1 MAGAKQAAEQKKP
14 HMGLV
19 VGASAAASAFEWY
32 DFYIFGTLAQVISA
46 KFFTGLPPT
55 AGYIAAL
62 ALFGT
67 GFAFRPLGAL
77 IFGRVGDLLG
87 RKSAFLI
94 TVIMMG
100 GATFAIGLLPTF
112 EQAGITA
119 SLLVILAR
127 IIQGT
132 ALGGVYGG
140 AAISVAEHAP
150 QGVRGYLGS
159 YVQTSAPI
167 GLLVA
172 LLMILFL
179 RTVLGT
185 EAFDAWGWRLCFLA
199 SFGLLAISVFMR
211 MKMTESPLF
220 AQLEGEAQGED
231 TGVSKAVYSETFGK
245 WPNLKLVLLAFFS
258 MMCAQGAVF
267 YTAYFYVQVFLEKSL
282 KIDPKISGSLMMG
295 VVALSAPLYILAGW
309 LSDKIGRKPVML
321 AGMIIGAV
329 FYFPG
334 FHAMEAAGNPA
345 LAKASTAAP
354 VVVYADPADCALQFD
369 PIGKT
374 QFKSSCDIA
383 KSFLANAGVSYK
395 NKAAP
400 AGTPAYIE
408 VGTTKVQAVSAIGQS
423 APETIKTKALFE
435 TPAKAALVAAGYPAK
450 ADSAQINKP
459 LLFGLMFIMGIAA
472 ALLYGPLATAAI
484 ELFPTKI
491 RYTAMSVPYHVGVG
505 WIGGFLPVTVFAIV
519 SGTGD
524 IFAGLWYPFIF
535 TAISLVAALFFLPET
550 RKRSLDF

>member
-334 FHAMEAAGNPA
+334 FHAMEAAGNPD

>member
-1 MAGAKQAAEQKKP
+1 MAEAKKAEEYKKP

-94 TVIMMG
+94 TVLMMG

-112 EQAGITA
+112 QQAGITA

-199 SFGLLAISVFMR
+199 SVGLLAISVFMR

-282 KIDPKISGSLMMG
+282 KIDPKVSGSLMMG

-345 LAKASTAAP
+345 LAKASVSAP

-400 AGTPAYIE
+400 AGAPAYIE
-408 VGTTKVQAVSAIGQS
+408 VGTTKVQAVSALGQS

>member
-1 MAGAKQAAEQKKP
+1 
-14 HMGLV
+14 
-19 VGASAAASAFEWY
+19 
-32 DFYIFGTLAQVISA
+32 
-46 KFFTGLPPT
+46 
-55 AGYIAAL
+55 
-62 ALFGT
+62 
-67 GFAFRPLGAL
+67 
-77 IFGRVGDLLG
+77 
-87 RKSAFLI
+87 
-94 TVIMMG
+94 
-100 GATFAIGLLPTF
+100 
-112 EQAGITA
+112 
-119 SLLVILAR
+119 
-127 IIQGT
+127 
-132 ALGGVYGG
+132 
-140 AAISVAEHAP
+140 
-150 QGVRGYLGS
+150 
-159 YVQTSAPI
+159 VQTSAPI

-345 LAKASTAAP
+345 LAKASIAAP

>member
-32 DFYIFGTLAQVISA
+32 DFYIFGTLAQVIST

-345 LAKASTAAP
+345 LAKASIAAP

>member
-1 MAGAKQAAEQKKP
+1 MPGAKQAGAYKKP

-55 AGYIAAL
+55 AGFIAAL

-94 TVIMMG
+94 TVLMMG

-220 AQLEGEAQGED
+220 AQLEGETQGDD

-345 LAKASTAAP
+345 LAKASIAAP

-459 LLFGLMFIMGIAA
+459 LLFGLMFIMAIAA